1 MRYLLKF
8 RWMWIFPWI
17 KGSWH
22 ACSMWDKFWWLN
34 WFWQFLCEGL
44 PSFNPKGICHSHTWF
59 CILWERG
66 ASFAWDASPENSV
79 NFYMF
84 LRGFTSF
91 SALFLFSLS
100 ITFLI
105 FVHGFWCYFSSIV
118 CEVNETVFFFINI
131 ISV

>member
-79 NFYMF
+79 NFYICFCVALLHSVPYFFF
-84 LRGFTSF
+84 LYQ
-91 SALFLFSLS
+91 SLS
-100 ITFLI
+100 
-105 FVHGFWCYFSSIV
+105 SSLS
-118 CEVNETVFFFINI
+118 TVFDV
-131 ISV
+131 ISVVLYVRLTRQYFFL